1 MAKAFFQE
9 NWLLISAKMS
19 KQFIVFGRKTAISSS
34 KLQQDQHEQAFTIN
48 VQVL

>member
-1 MAKAFFQE
+1 
-9 NWLLISAKMS
+9 MS